1 MTRSYPSMCEIHVPS
16 IFIVCPCQIHVVSR
30 HLRLFTIFKIFIR
43 LATSCFILFPNFNVP
58 KCKHLILYL
67 IKSRVRC
74 QDRSLTSHSFFFF
87 SPFFGRLIIVYP
99 FWNIQLF
106 IFQKKKKK
114 SNKRRRVRCQ
124 TSVSIKMQVRVK
136 RMPICLPIMCSLF
149 YYSNFLLFLLKIA
162 NYHPFDEDLD
172 YPAKLER
179 SAEGLSIT
187 VSDYCYF
194 LFELI
199 FFFLI

>member
-1 MTRSYPSMCEIHVPS
+1 MQTFNSLFDHSKSEM
-16 IFIVCPCQIHVVSR
+16 SR
-30 HLRLFTIFKIFIR
+30 QKFDISLF
-43 LATSCFILFPNFNVP
+43 L
-58 KCKHLILYL
+58 
-67 IKSRVRC
+67 
-74 QDRSLTSHSFFFF
+74 FFF

-136 RMPICLPIMCSLF
+136 RTSIYLPIMCSLF

-179 SAEGLSIT
+179 SAEGLSVT

-199 FFFLI
+199 FFFWYKRLYCFHVLCGIHTRCSPKTYFVHSMSLYRIKHLLPILLGAQLVNLTWL